1 MIIKKTHY
9 LYQLLYKFCYLKSF
23 YRAEKAPTYIVG
35 RMVGGEFETRLT
47 ILKTLKMIHCLFIC
61 RIALIV
67 KLGKEKVI
75 NIIKKSFATQKL
87 KQSTVPTC

>member
-1 MIIKKTHY
+1 
-9 LYQLLYKFCYLKSF
+9 
-23 YRAEKAPTYIVG
+23 
-35 RMVGGEFETRLT
+35 MVGGEFETRLT

-75 NIIKKSFATQKL
+75 NKIKKSFATQKL